1 MHIRCNSV
9 GKSIEMNE
17 WVGLGGLELWST
29 LEHIKHFICG
39 SKSLVRFTGHPKK
52 RLNDPLTQ
60 GLWTQWRICQTH
72 VVGLEKASSF
82 GPVSSRFPI
91 QPRYHPFRLVKSFHI
106 WDTHQASWATS
117 LSQILLWLA
126 RWWRYRDRSKLRSLK
141 GCILGPVCHT
151 EIKFYTLVPLL
162 PRRGFLIPKGSLLE
176 HFYMLYALL
185 VIVY

>member
-1 MHIRCNSV
+1 M
-9 GKSIEMNE
+9 
-17 WVGLGGLELWST
+17 GGFGWPWT
-29 LEHIKHFICG
+29 LVYFRTHKKHFICG

-126 RWWRYRDRSKLRSLK
+126 RWWRYRDRSKLRTLK
-141 GCILGPVCHT
+141 GCISGPVCRT
-151 EIKFYTLVPLL
+151 DMKFCTLVSLL
-162 PRRGFLIPKGSLLE
+162 PMNKFASRTHKLRLLR
-176 HFYMLYALL
+176 FSAILNLL
-185 VIVY
+185 KNT